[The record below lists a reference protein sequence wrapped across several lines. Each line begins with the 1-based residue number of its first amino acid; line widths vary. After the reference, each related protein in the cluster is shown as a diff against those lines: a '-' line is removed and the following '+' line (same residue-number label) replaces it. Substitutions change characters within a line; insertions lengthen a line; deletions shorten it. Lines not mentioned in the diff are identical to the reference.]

1 MTQVQV
7 LLYRISIYKSQGI
20 WKSVPVKA
28 VWQSLLRVLFC
39 VYAGY
44 NPEGRAGDGMKGVYG
59 IIESRC
65 RTTGTSL
72 ELPQCHVCLIP
83 I

>member
-28 VWQSLLRVLFC
+28 VWQFLFRVLFC

-44 NPEGRAGDGMKGVYG
+44 NPDGRAGDGMKGVYG

-72 ELPQCHVCLIP
+72 KLSQCHVCLIP

>member
-39 VYAGY
+39 VYVEY
-44 NPEGRAGDGMKGVYG
+44 NPEGCAGDGMKGVYG
-59 IIESRC
+59 IVKS
-65 RTTGTSL
+65 G
-72 ELPQCHVCLIP
+72 CLM
-83 I
+83 